1 MVAVIGVAVAEV
13 AATSATWGPT
23 WTFCDTVAEFGFVG
37 DVWKVL
43 NPSEYVVAANLAAMM
58 VLVVG
63 RPEATNL
70 AERRVYING
79 EKWFVKEARWGV
91 LGGLY

>member
-1 MVAVIGVAVAEV
+1 M
-13 AATSATWGPT
+13 
-23 WTFCDTVAEFGFVG
+23 
-37 DVWKVL
+37 
-43 NPSEYVVAANLAAMM
+43 AANLAAMM

-91 LGGLY
+91 LGVLY